1 MLKFFIGTDG
11 GAAKSAASALAKGTE
26 VVRFGEG
33 GEPFSNVLGF
43 LEQRGMFATKLTLIL
58 DHPLD
63 DTDGEGLVEGHVK
76 DFSDADA
83 DVIIIEDS
91 LPAALKKKIPT
102 NAEIKSFDLPLAP
115 EPEPPPSVFAL
126 TDAFTAGDRKRAWVT
141 YRTLVES
148 GVEPEEVHGALAWS
162 VRGMVLAAK
171 TKSAVEAGMKDY
183 PYRKAKSAVQKI
195 GLPKAEALSAELVA
209 LYHNSRMG
217 RGDLEDLVEIFLL
230 KK

>member
-1 MLKFFIGTDG
+1 M
-11 GAAKSAASALAKGTE
+11 
-26 VVRFGEG
+26 
-33 GEPFSNVLGF
+33 
-43 LEQRGMFATKLTLIL
+43 
-58 DHPLD
+58 
-63 DTDGEGLVEGHVK
+63 
-76 DFSDADA
+76 
-83 DVIIIEDS
+83 
-91 LPAALKKKIPT
+91 
-102 NAEIKSFDLPLAP
+102 
-115 EPEPPPSVFAL
+115 
-126 TDAFTAGDRKRAWVT
+126 
-141 YRTLVES
+141 
-148 GVEPEEVHGALAWS
+148 AWS